1 VKITKSQLK
10 QIIKEEARKTIK
22 EGLAGD
28 MHRRYYGPD
37 DTWIDAVK
45 LALSEPNR
53 DLLRVPVVPS
63 ETMIPFDEDPEQIVS
78 DLDPGQLVSIILNL
92 YHKGDLKLSVRDE
105 DTYKMMND
113 LFTVGHGG
121 EPGYQDAYKLKD
133 LFGGLNPRLDRK
145 LP

>member
-1 VKITKSQLK
+1 MKITKQQLK
-10 QIIKEEARKTIK
+10 QIIQEEAKKVIK

-28 MHRRYYGPD
+28 MHQRYYGPD

-45 LALSEPNR
+45 LVLSDR
-53 DLLRVPVVPS
+53 GLLNVSIRPS
-63 ETMIPFDEDPEQIVS
+63 ETMIPIDEDPVQIVS
-78 DLDPGQLVSIILNL
+78 DLDPGQLVGIILNL
-92 YHKGDLKLSVRDE
+92 YHKGDLTLSGRDE

-121 EPGYQDAYKLKD
+121 EPEYQDAYKLRG
-133 LFGGLNPRLDRK
+133 LFGGLNPGLDKK